1 MTKHMKTLIKFATA
15 SLLMILSFG
24 CNNDNN
30 NDAGIEGEKSI
41 IGSWKLVEAYISS
54 GGPQYW
60 VTIENGEVYN
70 FFSNGIF
77 SSNRYSECTSGNFST
92 EFNKLIL
99 NYDCNGFTTGF
110 ENSEGAIT
118 YEITLESNYFLLTPT
133 SVTCIEGCSY
143 KYKKISD
150 EE

>member
-1 MTKHMKTLIKFATA
+1 MKNIIKFGIA

-24 CNNDNN
+24 CDNYD
-30 NDAGIEGEKSI
+30 DAGIVSENSI

-60 VTIENGEVYN
+60 VTIENGEE
-70 FFSNGIF
+70 FKFLSNGIF
-77 SSNRYSECTSGNFST
+77 SSNKYAECTGGNFSS

-99 NYDCNGFTTGF
+99 NYDCNEFTTGF

-118 YEITLESNYFLLTPT
+118 YEITFESNYFLLTPT
-133 SVTCIEGCSY
+133 SVICIEGCSY
-143 KYKKISD
+143 KYKKITD